1 MKNMTG
7 AEIIMLLLI
16 AINGLVIAAEL
27 ISWTKYMSGLD
38 KEKKANE
45 YLNSEQFQIDK
56 QMRLDETYKM
66 IDRIKETKD
75 EKLLCKNQKSK
86 KSKPTPK
93 GRNMID
99 KL

>member
-1 MKNMTG
+1 MTG

-66 IDRIKETKD
+66 IDRIKEQKD
-75 EKLLCKNQKSK
+75 AKLLSKNQKGK
-86 KSKPTPK
+86 KEKPTPK

>member
-1 MKNMTG
+1 MTG

-16 AINGLVIAAEL
+16 TINGLVIAAEL
-27 ISWTKYMSGLD
+27 ASWTRYVNGLNKRREVD
-38 KEKKANE
+38 E
-45 YLNSEQFQIDK
+45 YLNSEQFQKDK
-56 QMRLDETYKM
+56 AKRLEETYKM
-66 IDRIKETKD
+66 INRIRETKD
-75 EKLLCKNQKSK
+75 EQLISKSQKGK

>member
-27 ISWTKYMSGLD
+27 VSWTRYVNGLE
-38 KEKKANE
+38 KEKKANK

-66 IDRIKETKD
+66 IDKIKEQKD
-75 EKLLCKNQKSK
+75 AKLLSNNQKGK
-86 KSKPTPK
+86 KEKPTPK

>member
-1 MKNMTG
+1 MTG

-27 ISWTKYMSGLD
+27 VSWTRYVNGLNKRKEVD
-38 KEKKANE
+38 K

-66 IDRIKETKD
+66 IDRIRAQKDAELITKTN
-75 EKLLCKNQKSK
+75 KIK
-86 KSKPTPK
+86 KSKPTK
-93 GRNMID
+93 GGNKIG
-99 KL
+99 

>member
-1 MKNMTG
+1 MTG

-27 ISWTKYMSGLD
+27 VSWTRYINGIELR
-38 KEKKANE
+38 KKTDE
-45 YLNSEQFQIDK
+45 YLNSDQFQIDK
-56 QMRLDETYKM
+56 VERLEETYKM
-66 IDRIKETKD
+66 VNRIRETKD
-75 EKLLCKNQKSK
+75 EQLVSKSQKGR

>member
-1 MKNMTG
+1 
-7 AEIIMLLLI
+7 MLLLI
-16 AINGLVIAAEL
+16 SINALVIAVEL
-27 ISWTKYMSGLD
+27 VSWTKYMNGLD
-38 KEKKANE
+38 REKKVNE
-45 YLNSEQFQIDK
+45 YLNSEQFQKDK
-56 QMRLDETYKM
+56 ADRLEQTYKM

-75 EKLLCKNQKSK
+75 AELLCKTAKGK

>member
-1 MKNMTG
+1 MTG

-27 ISWTKYMSGLD
+27 VSWTRYVNGLNKQ
-38 KEKKANE
+38 KEVDE

-66 IDRIKETKD
+66 IDRIRAQKDAELITKTN
-75 EKLLCKNQKSK
+75 KIK
-86 KSKPTPK
+86 KSKPTK
-93 GRNMID
+93 AEI
-99 KL
+99 